1 MKLLISILTF
11 FSLTSCDK
19 DGSSTEPEPPFAVEG
34 KIQIVAGSKTF
45 AVSLFD
51 NSAAKAFKLM
61 LPLTLDMNDFNSNEK
76 VGSLPNSITTTAINP
91 CTIQIGDIMLYG
103 SNRLVLFYET
113 FSTSYTYTRIG
124 KIHDTAGLKA
134 ALGSGNVTIK
144 FEIE

>member
-1 MKLLISILTF
+1 
-11 FSLTSCDK
+11 
-19 DGSSTEPEPPFAVEG
+19 
-34 KIQIVAGSKTF
+34 
-45 AVSLFD
+45 
-51 NSAAKAFKLM
+51 M

-91 CTIQIGDIMLYG
+91 GTIQIGDIMLYG